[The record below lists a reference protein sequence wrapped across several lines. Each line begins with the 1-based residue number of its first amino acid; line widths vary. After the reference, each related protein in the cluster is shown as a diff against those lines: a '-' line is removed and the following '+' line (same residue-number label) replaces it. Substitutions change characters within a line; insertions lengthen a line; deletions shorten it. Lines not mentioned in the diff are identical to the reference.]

1 MALTVALVRVEQS
14 AWKDQWKRMAQC
26 GGAGLQFK
34 QWMVRLSVVLEGE
47 ERAVFEGDRISLLED
62 KVTGEEGQRLGAYME
77 RPATS

>member
-26 GGAGLQFK
+26 GGAGLQFI

-62 KVTGEEGQRLGAYME
+62 KVAGEEGQRLGAYME

>member
-26 GGAGLQFK
+26 GGAGLQFI